1 MTNECLPELGS
12 TEAAVRSYVNLFCK
26 ATGLKEDV
34 TAYWLDCYYQIRKMH
49 EKQKEEPIFH
59 VTYPSGVFAEHLS
72 PPINV
77 QGLAPEEAGR
87 KEVTA
92 GKAFKLD
99 VLERIEK
106 YKAAGITYGM
116 MVNTCGQA
124 FGMSLILDAVNA
136 TPLSER
142 QWKALDRGL
151 KKVALAHAEIL
162 AQKEGAAHA

>member
-1 MTNECLPELGS
+1 MTNESLPELGS

-26 ATGLKEDV
+26 ATGLKEEV
-34 TAYWLDCYYQIRKMH
+34 TAYWLDCYFQLRRMH
-49 EKQKEEPIFH
+49 EEQKKALVFQQQIPTTF
-59 VTYPSGVFAEHLS
+59 FAEKVS
-72 PPINV
+72 PPINIE
-77 QGLAPEEAGR
+77 GLTPEEAGR
-87 KEVTA
+87 KEVSA
-92 GKAFKLD
+92 EKAFKLD

-116 MVNTCGQA
+116 MVNSCGQA

-151 KKVALAHAEIL
+151 KKVAAAHAEIL
-162 AQKEGAAHA
+162 SQKEGEDHA